1 MRWVGDFAAFCP
13 SCALLDYCPNFDVGS
28 NNKPTKG
35 LKCKFNDKVA
45 MMRYNTVRI
54 RNRGGVHMNLKD
66 AFRLQNKFQS
76 LMDEASAILQDRRN
90 ILKVKTTHLRS
101 KVVSEDTDVEVADNT
116 SSEYAGHATEVA
128 AFLLSMLAEREK
140 LCAAIHDAKA
150 NLPIDMDN
158 EVGLNRERQQ
168 IANTLRRMMAHRSE
182 EKIISGGG
190 TGYRFN
196 NDGNQMA
203 YKCDSKV
210 VTTIDFDRD
219 RIRGMAAELSK
230 KSDETS
236 ATLDKCLIN
245 TEVKYTPP
253 FDLNDS
259 FDETRFVDASKLGS

>member
-1 MRWVGDFAAFCP
+1 
-13 SCALLDYCPNFDVGS
+13 
-28 NNKPTKG
+28 
-35 LKCKFNDKVA
+35 
-45 MMRYNTVRI
+45 
-54 RNRGGVHMNLKD
+54 MNLKD

-76 LMDEASAILQDRRN
+76 LIDEASGILQDRRN

-101 KVVSEDTDVEVADNT
+101 KVVSEDADVEVADST
-116 SSEYAGHATEVA
+116 VSEYAGHATEVA

-150 NLPIDMDN
+150 GLPIDMDN

-168 IANTLRRMMAHRSE
+168 IANTLRRMMAYRSE

-219 RIRGMAAELSK
+219 KIRGMAAELSR

-236 ATLDKCLIN
+236 ANLDKCLIN
-245 TEVKYTPP
+245 TEVEYTPP

-259 FDETRFVDASKLGS
+259 FDEILSRFVDAGKLGG